1 MEDVLAGLVPTCR
14 QVQYACQ
21 RHLDDKASQEERGLY
36 FDEDAAKQAVYFFSV
51 LRHWKGEWAEQAIVL
66 EPWQQFIIW
75 SLFGWKRLSDGF
87 RRFRTAYLEVARK
100 NGKTTMVAGIGLY
113 MMISDGEPGAEI
125 YTAATKRDQSKIAH
139 EDATKMV
146 KKSEILSRMI
156 NVFRSNLSHLS
167 SASKFE
173 PLAADYN
180 SLDGLNVHCAIADE
194 LHAWKTR
201 DLWDVLETATGS
213 RRQPLMLA
221 ITTAGVDR
229 ESLCYQLHDYTEK
242 VVSGVVEDDT
252 FFGVVYTL
260 DEGDDWED
268 EGNWIKANPNLRVSK
283 KIDDMRRLA
292 ARARE
297 MPTALNAFLRLHL
310 DMWTQA
316 TTRWIR
322 RDVWDACSGTADP
335 QALIGRKCYAGLD
348 LSSTTDLSAWVLVFP
363 PIASDEPYKVLAHFF
378 MPEEN
383 ILVRERQD
391 RVPFTAWQ
399 RGGFVKLTP
408 GNVIDY
414 DWILAQI
421 DEDMQRYDIKE
432 LAFDKWGATRI
443 QTTLQ
448 EMGPDDDW
456 LVQFRQGFASMS
468 GPSKDL
474 ERLLLQGMLEHG
486 GHPVL
491 TWMADNVVTLTD
503 AADNIKPDKKRS
515 RERIDGI
522 VALIM
527 ALGRALAH
535 KKKDRSKYEDTKLQ
549 TL

>member
-1 MEDVLAGLVPTCR
+1 
-14 QVQYACQ
+14 
-21 RHLDDKASQEERGLY
+21 
-36 FDEDAAKQAVYFFSV
+36 
-51 LRHWKGEWAEQAIVL
+51 
-66 EPWQQFIIW
+66 
-75 SLFGWKRLSDGF
+75 
-87 RRFRTAYLEVARK
+87 
-100 NGKTTMVAGIGLY
+100 
-113 MMISDGEPGAEI
+113 
-125 YTAATKRDQSKIAH
+125 
-139 EDATKMV
+139 
-146 KKSEILSRMI
+146 
-156 NVFRSNLSHLS
+156 
-167 SASKFE
+167 
-173 PLAADYN
+173 
-180 SLDGLNVHCAIADE
+180 